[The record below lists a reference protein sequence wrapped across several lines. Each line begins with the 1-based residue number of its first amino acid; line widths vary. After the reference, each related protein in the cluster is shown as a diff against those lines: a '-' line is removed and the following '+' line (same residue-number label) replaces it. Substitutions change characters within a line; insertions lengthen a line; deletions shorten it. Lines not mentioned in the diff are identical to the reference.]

1 MTQISIAV
9 VYHSGYG
16 HTARQ
21 AEAVA
26 EGVTGV
32 TGATAILVPVDKID
46 EHWDAL
52 AKADGIVFGSP
63 TYMGGVSAPFKTF
76 MDASS
81 KVWYARG
88 WTGKVAAGFTN
99 SASQS
104 GDKLNTLIQ
113 LAIFAAQHGMLWVSL
128 DLLPGNNNSKG
139 SVDDL
144 NRLGGFLGA
153 LAQSNADQGP
163 EHGPL
168 PSDLKTAAHLG
179 ARVATTA
186 LRLARGKAE

>member
-1 MTQISIAV
+1 MAHISIAV
-9 VYHSGYG
+9 VYHSGFG

-32 TGATAILVPVDKID
+32 AGATATLIPVDKID
-46 EHWDAL
+46 EHWDTL
-52 AKADGIVFGSP
+52 AQADGIIFGSP

-88 WTGKVAAGFTN
+88 WANKVAAGFTN

-113 LAIFAAQHGMLWVSL
+113 LTIFAAQHGMLWVGL

-179 ARVATTA
+179 ARVATTT
-186 LRLARGKAE
+186 LQLARGKAE